1 MRGIGRIT
9 TRALGAVLIALA
21 VAGPAFADDLGDGVE
36 AFDGGDYAEALAAWT
51 RASDAGNTQ
60 AMSAIANLYRQ
71 GLGVRADPARA
82 AAWYRRA
89 AERGDAVAQLNLGD
103 MYAGGTGVSRDPVA
117 AYVWLGLAGG
127 QGHAWAA
134 ERRDEIGRAL
144 TTDDRASA
152 EARIRAWRAKT
163 D

>member
-9 TRALGAVLIALA
+9 RRALGAALIALA
-21 VAGPAFADDLGDGVE
+21 VAGPSFADDLGDGLE
-36 AFDGGDYAEALAAWT
+36 AFDGGDYAGALAAWT
-51 RASDAGNTQ
+51 RAADAGNTR
-60 AMSAIANLYRQ
+60 AMSAIANLHRQ

-89 AERGDAVAQLNLGD
+89 AERGDAVSQLNLGD
-103 MYAGGTGVSRDPVA
+103 MYAAGAGVPRDPVA
-117 AYVWLGLAGG
+117 AYVWLGLAAG

-134 ERRDEIGRAL
+134 GRRDELGRAL
-144 TTDDRASA
+144 TTDDRARA
-152 EARIRAWRAKT
+152 EARVRAWRAKT

>member
-21 VAGPAFADDLGDGVE
+21 MAGSAFADDLGDGVE
-36 AFDGGDYAEALAAWT
+36 AFDGGDYRDALAAWT
-51 RASDAGNTQ
+51 RAADAGNTQ
-60 AMSAIANLYRQ
+60 AMSAIANLHRQ
-71 GLGVRADPARA
+71 GLGVRADPVRA

-89 AERGDAVAQLNLGD
+89 ADRGDAVGQLTLGD
-103 MYAGGTGVSRDPVA
+103 MYAGAAGVARDPVA
-117 AYVWLGLAGG
+117 AYVWLGLAAG

-144 TTDDRASA
+144 SADDRARA
-152 EARIRAWRAKT
+152 EARVRGWRAKT